1 MAYDLSRMPFLKRW
15 RAELLGAL
23 RIVTALVYLQFGTA
37 KLLAV
42 PYSETL
48 SALPPFSLFWIAG
61 WFELLGAPLLLA
73 GFLTGPVAF
82 LLSGEMAIAYFWI
95 HQPENLFP
103 LLNGGI
109 EAILFCFIFL
119 YIAAAGP
126 GAWSV
131 DGWLA
136 RRRMARQPG
145 IRGR

>member
-82 LLSGEMAIAYFWI
+82 LLSGEMAIAYFWV
-95 HQPENLFP
+95 HAPKNFFP
-103 LLNGGI
+103 GLNGGE

-119 YIAAAGP
+119 FMAFAG
-126 GAWSV
+126 GGSWGLDAMRKR
-131 DGWLA
+131 A
-136 RRRMARQPG
+136 
-145 IRGR
+145 